1 MNKDY
6 MLLNDN
12 TIEVTNEEGIE
23 INRGE
28 FKNNNVKGILL
39 AENKVEIVEKIEKQL
54 NKEQH
59 ENEKI
64 IFLSNNMLKYSTI
77 ILVLYPLIGFII
89 GAIAYPGDYVMAGIS
104 NSIHW
109 FVSALIPSCV
119 IKIYFH
125 ILKPFFKKKIKSIHT
140 KLNKSKNMKKEY
152 EQELEKEKEK
162 VVSSTLEPLVK
173 VSIEKETNEIAKQVS
188 EKLIDYCNQNIKQR
202 GKVKVRK
209 R

>member
-1 MNKDY
+1 
-6 MLLNDN
+6 
-12 TIEVTNEEGIE
+12 
-23 INRGE
+23 
-28 FKNNNVKGILL
+28 
-39 AENKVEIVEKIEKQL
+39 
-54 NKEQH
+54 
-59 ENEKI
+59 
-64 IFLSNNMLKYSTI
+64 MLKYSTI

-173 VSIEKETNEIAKQVS
+173 VSLEEENHIIEKQILEEVQQFTDENTKH
-188 EKLIDYCNQNIKQR
+188 K
-202 GKVKVRK
+202 GKTRIRK